1 MERERQ
7 EEAKRLQEIAD
18 KQLDE
23 LRREVS
29 DLKANELRLKSDL
42 KLTQVEAKM
51 KLSQAKR

>member
-18 KQLDE
+18 KQLDK
-23 LRREVS
+23 LRSEVS

-42 KLTQVEAKM
+42 KLTQEEAKM